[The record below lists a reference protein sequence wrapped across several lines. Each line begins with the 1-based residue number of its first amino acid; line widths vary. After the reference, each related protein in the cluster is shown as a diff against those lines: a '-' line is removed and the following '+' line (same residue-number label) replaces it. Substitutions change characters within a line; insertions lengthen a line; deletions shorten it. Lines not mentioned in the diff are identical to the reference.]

1 MAGVKKYFKL
11 KEDTGVCEAATN
23 LPMQKWRTF
32 CNKRKAEAEDVHV
45 DTRLSIMKE
54 VEVTWLVLLGERS
67 EPHTGVFN
75 RDFG

>member
-1 MAGVKKYFKL
+1 MAGLKKYFKP

-32 CNKRKAEAEDVHV
+32 CNKMKAEAEDVHV
-45 DTRLSIMKE
+45 DSRLSIMKE
-54 VEVTWLVLLGERS
+54 VGVKWVVLLGERS
-67 EPHTGVFN
+67 EPQFN